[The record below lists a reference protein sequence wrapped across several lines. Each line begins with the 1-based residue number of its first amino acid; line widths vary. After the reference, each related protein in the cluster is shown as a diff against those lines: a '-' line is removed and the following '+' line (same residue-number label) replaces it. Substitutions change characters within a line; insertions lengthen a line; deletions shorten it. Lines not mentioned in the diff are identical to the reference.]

1 MKPGA
6 RWLINIWGRE
16 KAERARKAYAL
27 AFASDRPEAQAVLRD
42 LAAYCN
48 AANTSFVPNDP
59 HATAFNE
66 GRRDAFNHV
75 VEMLGLAPADIVELI
90 QENPS

>member
-6 RWLINIWGRE
+6 RWLVNIWGYA
-16 KAERARKAYAL
+16 KAERARLAYAL
-27 AFASDRPEAQAVLRD
+27 TFAADRPEARAVLRD
-42 LAAYCN
+42 LAVYCN
-48 AANTSFVPNDP
+48 VAQTSFVPNDP

-75 VEMLGLAPADIVELI
+75 VEMLGLAPADVVALI
-90 QENPS
+90 QEPQP